1 MRRIILACWL
11 LLATGCGTMMQ
22 WGIGPANYGG
32 VQFDLYIFH
41 ETQKSALTSEF
52 WFGILA
58 ILDIPFSFVLD
69 TALLPFT
76 TLLTLIR

>member
-1 MRRIILACWL
+1 MKRIILACWL

-22 WGIGPANYGG
+22 GEHGPVFYGG

-58 ILDIPFSFVLD
+58 LLDIPFSFVLD
-69 TALLPFT
+69 TVLLPLT